1 MLKVDRGNDMKKI
14 IAELE
19 DDEYDLL
26 VDILGHSDN
35 GREGAA
41 TLSSLCSKL
50 LR

>member
-1 MLKVDRGNDMKKI
+1 MERI

-35 GREGAA
+35 GREGTV
-41 TLSSLCSKL
+41 TLSSLCDKL
-50 LR
+50 LVKKWISSNG